1 MSNKFLLFLIMNVLI
16 LWSINIINKS
26 RNKNLFNT
34 LYYQKLK
41 QKILYETIQKN
52 IQLFL
57 TNLYIFYISTLSIN
71 FLDNLHMRYTSS
83 HRLICNVLAFER
95 FFYHWEKSS

>member
-1 MSNKFLLFLIMNVLI
+1 MSNKFLFILIMNVLI
-16 LWSINIINKS
+16 LGSINIINKS

-34 LYYQKLK
+34 LYYQKQK

-57 TNLYIFYISTLSIN
+57 TNLYIFYISTSK
-71 FLDNLHMRYTSS
+71 FLDNLHMRLHVISQTN
-83 HRLICNVLAFER
+83 L
-95 FFYHWEKSS
+95 